1 VRYAYFDGDGD
12 GVACEDL
19 PGRPVPTT
27 TPPPLAVPTMEDV
40 IEPTLRYYGIHTR
53 EAPFWMTDF
62 DQFAADAG
70 KTPNLDMFFTSLGEP
85 FPDAQVDALW
95 ARGVL
100 PVITFEPI
108 VHCSSDPA
116 PLPDYDCTRGQPT
129 LADIAAGTTLLE
141 QQGAGNVAWFWS
153 VNRVDNQKDPSV
165 AKYYPGDAIQYSAE
179 MTAAF
184 GAGVAD
190 PRYGNGAPPVG

>member
-1 VRYAYFDGDGD
+1 MVVFLLQIGDT
-12 GVACEDL
+12 
-19 PGRPVPTT
+19 PWTT
-27 TPPPLAVPTMEDV
+27 TGSTCSCPSSRSSRSSTARRTRRSPG
-40 IEPTLRYYGIHTR
+40 LRLHDR
-53 EAPFWMTDF
+53 
-62 DQFAADAG
+62 AADARRHR
-70 KTPNLDMFFTSLGEP
+70 
-85 FPDAQVDALW
+85 
-95 ARGVL
+95 RG
-100 PVITFEPI
+100 
-108 VHCSSDPA
+108 HD
-116 PLPDYDCTRGQPT
+116 
-129 LADIAAGTTLLE
+129 LLE